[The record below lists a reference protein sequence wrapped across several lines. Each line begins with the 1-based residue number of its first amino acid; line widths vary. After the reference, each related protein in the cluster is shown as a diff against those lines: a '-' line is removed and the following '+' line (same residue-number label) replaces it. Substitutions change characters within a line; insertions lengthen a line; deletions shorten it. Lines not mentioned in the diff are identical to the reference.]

1 MQHLWF
7 VMYGIEPENKKLND
21 NYLPQVTVI
30 LGELLGRY
38 LNDFVMKQEI
48 RRNEVQLW
56 SVNKSELVT
65 LLITFMKF
73 L

>member
-1 MQHLWF
+1 
-7 VMYGIEPENKKLND
+7 MYGIEPENKKLND